1 MKTTQSKTQP
11 PEVHD
16 AERVDQPT
24 RPRTFIKRHLPRVLL
39 ALGVLLL
46 LDIGFV
52 LVESSTSQAIPAQ
65 EAKVQVVL
73 VASATPSAAPTS
85 TSPAPITPTVTA
97 RSTSAATTTNAPTPT
112 PKPTVTSAPT
122 PTLLAAATISLTPT
136 ATQTNSVVA
145 FKSTT
150 PCDSDNPVGQLITDT
165 IASKVLGLSLPV
177 HVYLPPCYDGD
188 RYTYPALYLIQGSA
202 FSLGEWVAD
211 GVPAVADEQMG
222 KGTLPPFIIVM
233 PGSDLNASNGGKYL
247 YSSGGK
253 GSWEDFIVNELTPM
267 IQTKY
272 SAWSSREGRA
282 IGGISRGGYWSLE
295 IAFTHL
301 DMYGAVGGHSP
312 SITSDK
318 LIGTPAGFS
327 MLSYVKSIDALK
339 TQRIFLDAGST
350 DWAQSGVDKLSG
362 DLDAKG
368 ITYTVSSGDGG
379 HEDAYW
385 SSRIPDYLAFYSANW
400 PKEPRAKTGSASA
413 AADTQGVQP

>member
-1 MKTTQSKTQP
+1 M
-11 PEVHD
+11 HD
-16 AERVDQPT
+16 VERVGHPT
-24 RPRTFIKRHLPRVLL
+24 RPRPFIRRHLPRILL

-52 LVESSTSQAIPAQ
+52 LVESSISKATPAQ

-73 VASATPSAAPTS
+73 VASATPSAAPSSTS
-85 TSPAPITPTVTA
+85 TLPITPTVAASNTP
-97 RSTSAATTTNAPTPT
+97 AATATNTPTPT
-112 PKPTVTSAPT
+112 PNPTVTSAPT
-122 PTLLAAATISLTPT
+122 PTLVAAAAASLTPT
-136 ATQTNSVVA
+136 ATETNSVVA
-145 FKSTT
+145 FKSTI
-150 PCDSDNPVGQLITDT
+150 PCDTANPVGQLVTDT

-177 HVYLPPCYDGD
+177 HVYLPPCYDGE

-202 FSLGEWVAD
+202 FSFGEWVVD
-211 GVPAVADEQMG
+211 GVPTAADEQMG
-222 KGTLPPFIIVM
+222 KGALAPFIIVM

-247 YSSGGK
+247 YSSSGK

-267 IQTKY
+267 IEAKY
-272 SAWSSREGRA
+272 SAWASREGRA

-301 DMYGAVGGHSP
+301 DMYSAVGGHSP

-318 LIGTPAGFS
+318 LIGTSAGFS
-327 MLSYVKSIDALK
+327 MLSFVKSMDTLK
-339 TQRIFLDAGST
+339 TQRIFLDAGAT
-350 DWAQSGVDKLSG
+350 DWAQSGVKKLSG

-385 SSRIPDYLAFYSANW
+385 SSRIPDYLTFYAANW
-400 PKEPRAKTGSASA
+400 PKEPRAKSGTTSA